1 MYKSIQTTMYYIYIY
16 GKLETHVLLVISY
29 HLLEVVLPWESQ
41 QLIIYFQ
48 LAPAT
53 FHFEALEY

>member
-1 MYKSIQTTMYYIYIY
+1 MYYIYIY
-16 GKLETHVLLVISY
+16 GKLETHILLVISY
-29 HLLEVVLPWESQ
+29 HLLEVALPWESQ

-53 FHFEALEY
+53 FRFEALEY